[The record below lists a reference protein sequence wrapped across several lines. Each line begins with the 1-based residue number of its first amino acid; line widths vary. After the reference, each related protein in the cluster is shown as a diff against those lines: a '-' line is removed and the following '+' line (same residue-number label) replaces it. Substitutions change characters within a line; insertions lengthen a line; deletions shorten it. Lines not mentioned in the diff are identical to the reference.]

1 MFAALCDDDKHITEE
16 VKKLLLTYAKE
27 NRIIIDIDEFESG
40 EKLLNSEN
48 NYDIIVLDFQLG
60 STDGLTVAKE
70 LRKRNVLSCII
81 FLTSYP
87 NFMIDAFEV
96 NTFRFLLKPI
106 DKSKFFKAIDDYV
119 KIVDANYPITL
130 IQNKELKKINS
141 NDGKYSNIHLSDKI
155 MHCSKTLSGVT
166 RLLPAYCFVRT
177 HRSFVVNLH
186 YVKSYSS
193 DTVYLSNGEAAY
205 LSKNYQKSFR
215 TSYMNFLKKNYV
227 RL

>member
-1 MFAALCDDDKHITEE
+1 MFAALCDDDKYIIEE
-16 VKKLLLTYAKE
+16 LKSCFDICKG

-87 NFMIDAFEV
+87 HFMIDAFEV

-130 IQNKELKKINS
+130 IQNKELKKLTQMKS
-141 NDGKYSNIHLSDKI
+141 A
-155 MHCSKTLSGVT
+155 
-166 RLLPAYCFVRT
+166 LLRQTESTQTFI
-177 HRSFVVNLH
+177 
-186 YVKSYSS
+186 
-193 DTVYLSNGEAAY
+193 
-205 LSKNYQKSFR
+205 
-215 TSYMNFLKKNYV
+215 
-227 RL
+227 

>member
-1 MFAALCDDDKHITEE
+1 MFAALCDDDKYIIEE
-16 VKKLLLTYAKE
+16 LKKLLLTYAKE

-87 NFMIDAFEV
+87 HFMIDAFEV

-141 NDGKYSNIHLSDKI
+141 NESNTPNTIRQIIYSLL
-155 MHCSKTLSGVT
+155 KTKDDLMLQLVT
-166 RLLPAYCFVRT
+166 KVIIFFCT
-177 HRSFVVNLH
+177 NKNL
-186 YVKSYSS
+186 
-193 DTVYLSNGEAAY
+193 
-205 LSKNYQKSFR
+205 
-215 TSYMNFLKKNYV
+215 
-227 RL
+227 

>member
-1 MFAALCDDDKHITEE
+1 MFAALCDDDKYIIEE
-16 VKKLLLTYAKE
+16 LKKLLLTYAKE

-87 NFMIDAFEV
+87 HFMIDAFEV

-106 DKSKFFKAIDDYV
+106 DKSKFVERFPELSLFYRLFSLLDSEMICIFPYFCPCEESAREIREFLFK
-119 KIVDANYPITL
+119 
-130 IQNKELKKINS
+130 
-141 NDGKYSNIHLSDKI
+141 
-155 MHCSKTLSGVT
+155 HCSLLYQEVLRNPALLFLLSE
-166 RLLPAYCFVRT
+166 RRCSLWY
-177 HRSFVVNLH
+177 
-186 YVKSYSS
+186 
-193 DTVYLSNGEAAY
+193 
-205 LSKNYQKSFR
+205 
-215 TSYMNFLKKNYV
+215 
-227 RL
+227 